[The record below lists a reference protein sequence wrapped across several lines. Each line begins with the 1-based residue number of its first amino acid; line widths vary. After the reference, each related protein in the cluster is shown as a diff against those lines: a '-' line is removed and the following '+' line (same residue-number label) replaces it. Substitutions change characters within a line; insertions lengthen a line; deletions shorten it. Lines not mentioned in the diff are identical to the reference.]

1 MKENIKDKLKTE
13 TIGVPSIKAL
23 SQEDKKAFA
32 LAILS
37 CAIDYYRFI
46 FQEAWQRNRVQFWRI
61 RRSEEKREFVLL
73 ASIPNCL
80 CSYEFEWYS

>member
-23 SQEDKKAFA
+23 SPDDKKAFA

-37 CAIDYYRFI
+37 CAIDYYKDKDLTTI
-46 FQEAWQRNRVQFWRI
+46 AAQNHQSKN
-61 RRSEEKREFVLL
+61 
-73 ASIPNCL
+73 
-80 CSYEFEWYS
+80 